1 MIQWLRAL
9 RQIPKIDLSWDE
21 ERFEMKNIP
30 LKIFVMI
37 LIAGVI
43 GIVGVSILTSGITSL
58 SDTYDGI
65 NDYTRTLETIDG
77 IRVQMYKHQ
86 SIVSKHISADEEEK
100 LVGYEA
106 EAEEIEESLKDS
118 FYVLGEKMKNGERE
132 QIYHEAYTS
141 FLSYI
146 SSAKKA
152 LKFSRAGQD
161 KTANYYVVYVLDA
174 SVVSVSKAF
183 DKFDAFAEKEITRAY
198 DNMNSLIDFS
208 KISAFAV
215 IPIIAASVIVCSL
228 LCFKITSNLNSY
240 KNQLEIDIENKNMA
254 LIEHNEKMLYLQNT
268 TIIGMATMIE
278 SRDGDTGEHVK
289 RTSTYVS
296 MLAHAAKDADY
307 ERETLTDSYIELL
320 TKAAP
325 LHDIG
330 KIMVSD
336 TILLK
341 PAKLTEEEFEKMKL
355 HACEGG
361 RIVRDVIGG
370 IGDEDYI
377 NIASDVASYHH
388 EKWDGTG
395 YNKGL
400 SGEDIPLCA
409 RIMAIADVFDA
420 LVSKRCYKEKFPID
434 EAFEIIKNSA
444 GTHFDPAL
452 ASIFLSIRPEIEAY
466 LELTEL

>member
-1 MIQWLRAL
+1 
-9 RQIPKIDLSWDE
+9 
-21 ERFEMKNIP
+21 MKNIP
-30 LKIFVMI
+30 LKIFIMI

-43 GIVGVSILTSGITSL
+43 GIVGVSILTLDITFL
-58 SDTYDGI
+58 SDTYDEVS
-65 NDYTRTLETIDG
+65 DYTQTLETIDN
-77 IRVQMYKHQ
+77 IRVQLYKHQ

-100 LVGYEA
+100 LAEYEA
-106 EAEEIEESLKDS
+106 EAVEIEGILRDG
-118 FYVLGEKMKNGERE
+118 FYELGKKMTSGERE
-132 QIYHEAYTS
+132 QIYHEAYTN
-141 FLSYI
+141 FISYI
-146 SSAKKA
+146 SSAEKA
-152 LKFSRAGQD
+152 LKFSREGQD
-161 KTANYYVVYVLDA
+161 KTANYYVVYVMDA
-174 SVVSVSKAF
+174 SVISVSDAF
-183 DKFDAFAEKEITRAY
+183 DKFDAFADAEIMQAN
-198 DNMNSLIDFS
+198 DDMNSLIGHS
-208 KISAFAV
+208 KISAFAA
-215 IPIIAASVIVCSL
+215 IPIIAISVILCSL
-228 LCFKITSNLNSY
+228 LCLKITSNLNSY

-254 LIEHNEKMLYLQNT
+254 LLEHNEKMLYLQNT

-296 MLAHAAKDADY
+296 MLAQAAQDAGY
-307 ERETLTDSYIELL
+307 QSEILTDSYIELL
-320 TKAAP
+320 IKAAP

-341 PAKLTEEEFEKMKL
+341 PGKLTEEEFEKIKL

-377 NIASDVASYHH
+377 NIASEVAAYHH

-395 YNKGL
+395 YNEGL

-409 RIMAIADVFDA
+409 RIMAVADVFDA
-420 LVSKRCYKEKFPID
+420 LVSKRCYKEKFPVD
-434 EAFEIIKNSA
+434 EAFKIIKDSA

-452 ASIFLSIRPEIEAY
+452 VDIFLSIRPEVEAY
-466 LELTEL
+466 LELTEW